1 MLEARN
7 VNVHYGDTWA
17 VQDVSFDLLEGQW
30 MMLAGPNGA
39 GKSTLIRAIAQ
50 TVPWEGSL
58 RLDGENLREMKSM
71 KRARLIGVLAQH
83 NRAQYG
89 YTVEEIVRLGRYAY
103 RQGFLK
109 GGGEDTEQAVEEALR
124 LTGMLDM
131 REKSI
136 LNLSGGELQRAFLA
150 QVFAQ
155 NPSLLILDEPANH
168 LDLKY
173 QQHVFRLISQWLTR
187 PHRCVISV
195 VHDLSL
201 AARYGSHALLMHE
214 GRVLAG
220 GTIREV
226 FEQKTLEKAFGMDVY
241 AWMQELMQ
249 PWQNSVQESDA

>member
-1 MLEARN
+1 MLEARH

-109 GGGEDTEQAVEEALR
+109 GGGEDTEQAVEEALAAR
-124 LTGMLDM
+124 ELIKINVLTNCLEDP
-131 REKSI
+131 RE
-136 LNLSGGELQRAFLA
+136 LA
-150 QVFAQ
+150 QV
-155 NPSLLILDEPANH
+155 
-168 LDLKY
+168 
-173 QQHVFRLISQWLTR
+173 
-187 PHRCVISV
+187 
-195 VHDLSL
+195 
-201 AARYGSHALLMHE
+201 
-214 GRVLAG
+214 LAG
-220 GTIREV
+220 RTRSQVVQVIGRKIILYREGKDEHKKIV
-226 FEQKTLEKAFGMDVY
+226 LPPAGKK
-241 AWMQELMQ
+241 
-249 PWQNSVQESDA
+249 